1 MLVYKTLSL
10 ILRPIYDRQN
20 IAKMKKLIILSICLL
35 LTSCFE
41 ITEKIKHNSD
51 QSGDYSLVVDFSSS
65 WFKTKSAI
73 MLEEVDG
80 VSIPNE
86 EDIKSKLAQFRAE
99 ASKIKGISK
108 ISTSYDFNTYI
119 FKINFS
125 YNSLETLNA
134 VLNAIDKKNTLVHFK
149 NNNGKFE
156 RIASYPLPKN
166 LIKNEDKKE
175 DLLKANIVA
184 VYTFDKDVAMVQ
196 NANSK
201 LSKSKKTVFL
211 KQNIWNV
218 LNNNKLMNNS
228 ISFNP

>member
-1 MLVYKTLSL
+1 
-10 ILRPIYDRQN
+10 
-20 IAKMKKLIILSICLL
+20 MKKLIILSICLL

-99 ASKIKGISK
+99 ASKIKGVSK

>member
-1 MLVYKTLSL
+1 
-10 ILRPIYDRQN
+10 
-20 IAKMKKLIILSICLL
+20 MKKLFILSICFL

-51 QSGDYSLVVDFSSS
+51 QSGDYSLEIDFSSS
-65 WFKTKSAI
+65 WLKTKSAI
-73 MLEEVDG
+73 LLEEVDG

-86 EDIKSKLAQFRAE
+86 EDIKSKLAQFRAD
-99 ASKIKGISK
+99 ASKIKGTSK
-108 ISTSYDFNTYI
+108 ISTSYDFNTYV

-125 YNSLETLNA
+125 YNSIETLNA
-134 VLNAIDKKNTLVHFK
+134 VLNTIDKKNSLVHFK
-149 NNNGKFE
+149 NNNGRFE
-156 RIASYPLPKN
+156 RIASYPLPKD
-166 LIKNEDKKE
+166 LAKKEDKKE
-175 DLLKANIVA
+175 DLLKANITA
-184 VYTFDKDVAMVQ
+184 VYTFDKDVATVQ
-196 NANSK
+196 NPNSK

>member
-1 MLVYKTLSL
+1 
-10 ILRPIYDRQN
+10 
-20 IAKMKKLIILSICLL
+20 MKKLIILSICLL

-80 VSIPNE
+80 ISIPNE

>member
-1 MLVYKTLSL
+1 
-10 ILRPIYDRQN
+10 
-20 IAKMKKLIILSICLL
+20 MKKLIILSICLL

-166 LIKNEDKKE
+166 LVKNEDKKE

>member
-1 MLVYKTLSL
+1 
-10 ILRPIYDRQN
+10 
-20 IAKMKKLIILSICLL
+20 MKKLFILSICLL

-41 ITEKIKHNSD
+41 ITEKIKHNND

-65 WFKTKSAI
+65 WLKTKSAI

-99 ASKIKGISK
+99 ASKIKGVSK

-134 VLNAIDKKNTLVHFK
+134 VLNVMDKKNNLVHFK

-175 DLLKANIVA
+175 DLLKANIIA
-184 VYTFDKDVAMVQ
+184 VYTFDKDVSMVQ
-196 NANSK
+196 NASSK

>member
-1 MLVYKTLSL
+1 
-10 ILRPIYDRQN
+10 
-20 IAKMKKLIILSICLL
+20 MKKLFILGICLL

-41 ITEKIKHNSD
+41 ITEKIKHNSN
-51 QSGDYSLVVDFSSS
+51 QSGDYSLVVDFSNS

-86 EDIKSKLAQFRAE
+86 EDIKSKLAQFRAD
-99 ASKIKGISK
+99 ASKIKGTSK
-108 ISTSYDFNTYI
+108 IATSYDFENYI

-125 YNSLETLNA
+125 YNSIETLNA
-134 VLNAIDKKNTLVHFK
+134 VLNTIDKKNTLVHFK
-149 NNNGKFE
+149 DNNGKFE
-156 RIASYPLPKN
+156 RIASYPLPKD
-166 LIKNEDKKE
+166 LAKKEDKKE
-175 DLLKANIVA
+175 DLLKANITA
-184 VYTFDKDVAMVQ
+184 VYTFDKDVATVQ
-196 NANSK
+196 NQNSK

-228 ISFNP
+228 IRFNP

>member
-1 MLVYKTLSL
+1 
-10 ILRPIYDRQN
+10 
-20 IAKMKKLIILSICLL
+20 MKKLIILSICLL

-99 ASKIKGISK
+99 ASKIKGVSK
-108 ISTSYDFNTYI
+108 ISTSYDFNTYV

-149 NNNGKFE
+149 INNGKFE

>member
-1 MLVYKTLSL
+1 MIFL
-10 ILRPIYDRQN
+10 I
-20 IAKMKKLIILSICLL
+20 ICLL
-35 LTSCFE
+35 LTGCFE
-41 ITEKIKHNSD
+41 VTEKIKHNNN

-65 WFKTKSAI
+65 WLKTKSAI
-73 MLEEVDG
+73 LLEEVDG
-80 VSIPNE
+80 VSIPSE
-86 EDIKSKLAQFRAE
+86 EEIKTKLAQFRAD
-99 ASKIKGISK
+99 ASKIKGASK
-108 ISTSYDFNTYI
+108 ISTSYDFSNYV

-134 VLNAIDKKNTLVHFK
+134 VLNTIDKKNNFVHFK

-166 LIKNEDKKE
+166 LIKNDDKKE
-175 DLLKANIVA
+175 DLLKANITA
-184 VYTFDKDVAMVQ
+184 VYTFDKDVATVQ

>member
-1 MLVYKTLSL
+1 
-10 ILRPIYDRQN
+10 
-20 IAKMKKLIILSICLL
+20 MKKLIILSICLL

>member
-1 MLVYKTLSL
+1 
-10 ILRPIYDRQN
+10 
-20 IAKMKKLIILSICLL
+20 MKKLIILSICLL

-80 VSIPNE
+80 VSIPNK
-86 EDIKSKLAQFRAE
+86 EDIQPTLAQFRAE

>member
-1 MLVYKTLSL
+1 
-10 ILRPIYDRQN
+10 
-20 IAKMKKLIILSICLL
+20 MKKLIILSICLL

-99 ASKIKGISK
+99 ASKIKGVSK

-125 YNSLETLNA
+125 YNSLEILNA

>member
-1 MLVYKTLSL
+1 
-10 ILRPIYDRQN
+10 
-20 IAKMKKLIILSICLL
+20 MKKLVILSICLL

-41 ITEKIKHNSD
+41 ITEKIKHNSN
-51 QSGDYSLVVDFSSS
+51 QTGDYSLIVDFSNS
-65 WFKTKSAI
+65 WLKTKSAI

-86 EDIKSKLAQFRAE
+86 EDIKSKLAQFRTE
-99 ASKIKGISK
+99 ASKIKGTSK
-108 ISTSYDFNTYI
+108 ISTSYDFSTYV

-125 YNSLETLNA
+125 YNSIETLNA
-134 VLNAIDKKNTLVHFK
+134 VLNTIDKKNALVHFK
-149 NNNGKFE
+149 NNNERFE
-156 RIASYPLPKN
+156 RIASYPIPKD
-166 LIKNEDKKE
+166 LVKKEDKKE
-175 DLLKANIVA
+175 DLLKANITA
-184 VYTFDKDVAMVQ
+184 VYTFDKDVATVQ
-196 NANSK
+196 NPNCK

>member
-1 MLVYKTLSL
+1 
-10 ILRPIYDRQN
+10 
-20 IAKMKKLIILSICLL
+20 MKKLIILSICLL

-99 ASKIKGISK
+99 ASKIKGVSK
-108 ISTSYDFNTYI
+108 ISTSYDFSTYI

-125 YNSLETLNA
+125 YNSLEVLNA

-184 VYTFDKDVAMVQ
+184 VYTFDKDVTMVQ

>member
-1 MLVYKTLSL
+1 
-10 ILRPIYDRQN
+10 
-20 IAKMKKLIILSICLL
+20 MKKLFILSICLL

-41 ITEKIKHNSD
+41 ITEKIKHNGD

-73 MLEEVDG
+73 MLEEIDG

-86 EDIKSKLAQFRAE
+86 EDIKSKLTQFRTE
-99 ASKIKGISK
+99 ASKIKGVSK

-134 VLNAIDKKNTLVHFK
+134 VLNVMDKKNNLVHFK

-175 DLLKANIVA
+175 DLLKANIIA
-184 VYTFDKDVAMVQ
+184 VYTFDKDVSMVQ
-196 NANSK
+196 NAKSK

-211 KQNIWNV
+211 KHNIWNV

>member
-1 MLVYKTLSL
+1 
-10 ILRPIYDRQN
+10 
-20 IAKMKKLIILSICLL
+20 MKKLFILSICFL

-51 QSGDYSLVVDFSSS
+51 QSGDYSLEIDFSSS
-65 WFKTKSAI
+65 WLKTKSAI
-73 MLEEVDG
+73 LLEEVDG

-86 EDIKSKLAQFRAE
+86 EDIKSKLAQFRAD
-99 ASKIKGISK
+99 ASKIKGTSK
-108 ISTSYDFNTYI
+108 ISTSYDFNTYV

-125 YNSLETLNA
+125 YNSIETLNA
-134 VLNAIDKKNTLVHFK
+134 VLNTIDKKNSLIHFK
-149 NNNGKFE
+149 NNNGRFE
-156 RIASYPLPKN
+156 RIASYPLPKD
-166 LIKNEDKKE
+166 LAKKEDKKE
-175 DLLKANIVA
+175 DLLKANITA
-184 VYTFDKDVAMVQ
+184 VYTFDKDVATVQ
-196 NANSK
+196 NPNSK

>member
-1 MLVYKTLSL
+1 
-10 ILRPIYDRQN
+10 
-20 IAKMKKLIILSICLL
+20 MKKLIILSICLL

-184 VYTFDKDVAMVQ
+184 VYTFDKDVAKVQ

>member
-1 MLVYKTLSL
+1 
-10 ILRPIYDRQN
+10 
-20 IAKMKKLIILSICLL
+20 MKKLIILSICLL

-86 EDIKSKLAQFRAE
+86 EDIKSKLEQFRAE

>member
-1 MLVYKTLSL
+1 
-10 ILRPIYDRQN
+10 
-20 IAKMKKLIILSICLL
+20 MKKLIILSICLL

-134 VLNAIDKKNTLVHFK
+134 VLNVMDKKNNLVHFK

-175 DLLKANIVA
+175 DLLKANIIA